1 MNEGVQARQDDAV
14 ATATNQWVIEP
25 RGQSLGARLGEV
37 WTYRRLFRFFGERA
51 VERLYKNTL
60 LGKAWI
66 FIRPLFPLLI
76 RTLVFGG
83 VLGIEAPGVPYFL
96 FLLVG
101 TMVWDL
107 FASCLMWATRSLQ
120 MNRGLLGRMYF
131 PRIIVPA
138 ASMAIAFVNFLIMM
152 GVLVVALVYYQVS
165 EGQWYLAGSG
175 QLVWAVVALVLAVIL
190 ALGIGLWTAPMN
202 AQHRDVRFT
211 LVFVLQFWFL
221 LTPILY
227 PLSEVPEAYRWAF
240 LLNPMSGVIQ
250 AFKWG
255 VLGIEELNLL
265 VLGIDVV
272 IVLLVLLSGLW
283 FFGRVEGEAVDRI

>member
-101 TMVWDL
+101 TIVWDL

-202 AQHRDVRFT
+202 AQYRDVRFT

>member
-1 MNEGVQARQDDAV
+1 MQARQDDAV

-152 GVLVVALVYYQVS
+152 GILVVALVYYQVS

-202 AQHRDVRFT
+202 AQYRDVRFT

>member
-1 MNEGVQARQDDAV
+1 MQARQDDAV

-37 WTYRRLFRFFGERA
+37 WTYRRLFRFFGKRA

-101 TMVWDL
+101 TVVWDL

-165 EGQWYLAGSG
+165 EGQWYLAGPG

-202 AQHRDVRFT
+202 AQYRDVRFT

-283 FFGRVEGEAVDRI
+283 FFGRVEGQAVDRI